1 MIQILALRP
10 GRDGKSYPV
19 WFEKGLRAPSVDAI
33 FANPY
38 EYIKNVPESERYNI
52 YYTVADCL
60 EESGRKLS
68 EQHHLQFDIDGI
80 EVPYKGD
87 AIDEGQLGVMAR
99 VACKAIG
106 VEFEKVGVL
115 FSGNGLQIIVK
126 TTHVITDPDFF
137 DQTRKHYGSICD
149 RIDLQLIQ
157 AKIIGKT
164 DRSIWDSARIM
175 RYPETLNVKAGK
187 PQRMGILMN
196 ATMEALDYDV
206 RVESKLLKVD
216 AKDHIKTDVFNAYP
230 TPDHKTIMK
239 ECKFLNWMQ
248 THPADV
254 TEPEWYAGVSIT
266 SRFENG
272 HQFTHQISK
281 GHPGYSFEE
290 TELKIKQALDA
301 SNPRTCE
308 NINAVSGGKCLGCKH
323 YKTKL
328 YTPIAIVGEDYI
340 RTEKHGFHNF
350 FVDEETGKTKI
361 GKPNF
366 EDLRKFFVRKHPYV
380 SLEGAGIIRTWNGK
394 YFDDYS
400 RNSIRA
406 FALEHFKPR
415 CNESQRIEF
424 VSEITLKNTV
434 PVEWFTRSTDGK
446 MNFQNGVYDIE
457 KGILNP
463 HSMEYGFR
471 SILPCEYNPEARA
484 PLWDKFLKEVT
495 MDRQELIDI
504 IQEFFGYSLANGPCK
519 YQKMLMLLGSG
530 ANGKS
535 KLVEVLRLLCG
546 TGGHAALSVKDMRNE
561 QNRYMLE
568 GRLVNIAEENSNDSF
583 RNTEVVKNF
592 SRGGYISVKKVYET
606 PYFYENKTKLIM
618 LCNSLPRTTDLTHGF
633 FRSFIMLPFDQVF
646 SDAKGNRD
654 NNIIDK
660 LKPELTGIFNWAIE
674 GYRRLERQGKF
685 TESKA
690 ANRLLNSYKV
700 EADNV
705 LEWIEGEFDVAF
717 TEDPTSFV
725 NKETMYEKYN
735 TYCENGN
742 HKPDNQSI
750 FFKKIKE
757 IIEQKG
763 FELIQKRTSEK
774 GIRSRLI
781 NHFKMLDMA
790 DF

>member
-1 MIQILALRP
+1 MVQILALRP
-10 GRDGKSYPV
+10 GRDGRLYEV

-68 EQHHLQFDIDGI
+68 EQHHLQFDVDKI
-80 EVPYKGD
+80 EVPYIGD
-87 AIDEGQLGVMAR
+87 NVDYGALTVIAR

-115 FSGNGLQIIVK
+115 FSGNGIQIIVK

-157 AKIIGKT
+157 AKIVGKA
-164 DRSIWDSARIM
+164 DRSVWSTGRLM
-175 RYPETLNVKAGK
+175 RYPETLNVKQGK
-187 PQRMGILMN
+187 SQRMGVLLN

-272 HQFTHQISK
+272 AAFTHQISK
-281 GHPGYSFEE
+281 GHPSYSFEE

-340 RTEKHGFHNF
+340 RTEKHGFHNI
-350 FVDEETGKTKI
+350 FVDEETGKTKL

-366 EDLRKFFVRKHPYV
+366 EDLRKYFIRQHPYV
-380 SLEGAGIIRTWNGK
+380 SLEETGNVRTWNGK

-400 RNSIRA
+400 KHKLRS
-406 FALEHFKPR
+406 FAMEHFKPR
-415 CNESQRIEF
+415 PLEPVRNEF
-424 VSEITLKNTV
+424 VAEIILKSTV
-434 PVEWFTRSTDGK
+434 PIEWFTRSTDGK
-446 MNFQNGVYDIE
+446 LNFQNGVYDVE

-463 HSMEYGFR
+463 HSMDYGFR
-471 SILPCEYNPEARA
+471 SILPCEYNPDARA
-484 PLWDKFLKEVT
+484 PLWHKFLKEVT

-546 TGGHAALSVKDMRNE
+546 DSHSALSIKDMKSE

-568 GRLVNIAEENSNDSF
+568 GKLVNIAEENSHDSF
-583 RNTEVVKNF
+583 KDTETVKNF
-592 SRGGYISVKKVYET
+592 VRGGYVSVKKVYET

-618 LCNSLPRTTDLTHGF
+618 LCNSLPRTVDLTHGF
-633 FRSFIMLPFDQVF
+633 FRSLIILPFDQVF
-646 SDAKGNRD
+646 SDAKGNND
-654 NNIIDK
+654 PNIIDK
-660 LKPELTGIFNWAIE
+660 LKPELPGIFNWAIE
-674 GYRRLERQGKF
+674 GYRRLEKQGMF
-685 TESKA
+685 TTSKDSTA
-690 ANRLLNSYKV
+690 LLNSYRLDLDTV
-700 EADNV
+700 F
-705 LEWIEGEFDVAF
+705 EWIDSESDVAF
-717 TEDPTSFV
+717 TEDPGAFV
-725 NKETMYEKYN
+725 DKEAMYDKYS
-735 TYCENGN
+735 TYCDNGN
-742 HKPDNQSI
+742 YRADNNKV
-750 FFKKIKE
+750 FFKKVREFAK
-757 IIEQKG
+757 QKG
-763 FELIQKRTSEK
+763 FELEEKRTYEK
-774 GIRSRLI
+774 GVRARLI